1 MGLQAMPLTI
11 RRIAG
16 ILVALSLKRTTLKR
30 TTNLHPQLAVNP
42 CQAVYGAAL
51 TKTEAEDLLDWLEA
65 NGYPLGE
72 VLFVPGKGFTVTGG

>member
-16 ILVALSLKRTTLKR
+16 IVVGLSLKR

-65 NGYPLGE
+65 NGYPLGD
-72 VLFVPGKGFTVTGG
+72 VLFVPGKGFTVSGG